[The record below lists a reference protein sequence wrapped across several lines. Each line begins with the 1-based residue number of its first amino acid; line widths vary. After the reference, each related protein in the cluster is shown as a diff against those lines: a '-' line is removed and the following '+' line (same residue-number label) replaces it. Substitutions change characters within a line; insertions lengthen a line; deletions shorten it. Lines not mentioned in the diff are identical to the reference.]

1 VPAVSSSSHSV
12 LSQQPLRLRAGGWAT
27 NGRLLRTPL
36 RTRGAPTTRRAGA
49 DRALPRPVPPAQT
62 RGTRDGLTPNRQ
74 LELAPPRRFHTNYV
88 CMRGND
94 SDDVLVED
102 DIKARLLI
110 WNAVIDDV
118 CKSQTATVLSS
129 EKLRFA
135 AWFRA
140 LYQGVVGG
148 AVLPKSK
155 CWICQS
161 DGHLAATCSTAK
173 GKELREKKLSSAV
186 KPAAE
191 AK

>member
-1 VPAVSSSSHSV
+1 LSAPRGASV
-12 LSQQPLRLRAGGWAT
+12 TIAGVD
-27 NGRLLRTPL
+27 TPL
-36 RTRGAPTTRRAGA
+36 PVRLVKLLLVAFGDDMFAEA
-49 DRALPRPVPPAQT
+49 DVP
-62 RGTRDGLTPNRQ
+62 
-74 LELAPPRRFHTNYV
+74 
-88 CMRGND
+88 D